1 MVTTEATAISLILLT
16 ALGILVWGYRR
27 SRPYGKLGLL
37 SWFQSVLMMAPWI
50 IFFGLVA
57 AGIYLN
63 LVGILLLF
71 LLSVGGYIYLGKKV
85 RAEGQDMLLQEKAAQ
100 RLKQQQQAEENNNH
114 QEGAQS
120 AATTESPIVPD
131 VLPIPQEDLKQIQGI
146 FGIDTFFVTET
157 IPYQEGAI
165 FKGNLRGEPETI
177 YPQLSTKLTEC
188 FGEKYRLFLVEGTE
202 GKPVF
207 ITLPSTND
215 PPSTTLAQKNLALV
229 LLLATIVTSL
239 EAAGLLLGFDLFSD
253 WGRYAETI
261 PISLGLWLILVAH
274 EVGHRILAKR
284 YNLRLSIPFFLPTWQ
299 IGSFGAI
306 TRFESLI
313 PNRTALF
320 DVAFAGPA
328 LGGALSLVM
337 LFLGLVFSHP
347 GSLFQLPSQFFQGSI
362 LVGSLAK
369 TILGDALQETIV
381 DVHPLVVLGWLG
393 LIITALNLLPAG
405 QLDGGRIIQAIYG
418 RKTARRATI
427 ITLVLLAIVALI
439 NVNNPIPLYWAILIL
454 FLQRDLER
462 PSLNELTEPDDTRA
476 AWGLL
481 ILFLMLATLIPLS
494 PGLAGR
500 LGIGG

>member
-1 MVTTEATAISLILLT
+1 M
-16 ALGILVWGYRR
+16 
-27 SRPYGKLGLL
+27 
-37 SWFQSVLMMAPWI
+37 
-50 IFFGLVA
+50 
-57 AGIYLN
+57 
-63 LVGILLLF
+63 
-71 LLSVGGYIYLGKKV
+71 
-85 RAEGQDMLLQEKAAQ
+85 
-100 RLKQQQQAEENNNH
+100 
-114 QEGAQS
+114 
-120 AATTESPIVPD
+120 
-131 VLPIPQEDLKQIQGI
+131 KQIQGI

-165 FKGNLRGEPETI
+165 FKGNLRGEPEVI
-177 YPQLSTKLTEC
+177 YPQLSTKLTER
-188 FGEKYRLFLVEGTE
+188 FDQKYRLFLVEGTE
-202 GKPVF
+202 GKPVI
-207 ITLPSTND
+207 ITLPSTSD
-215 PPSTTLAQKNLALV
+215 PAKTTLVQKNLALV
-229 LLLATIVTSL
+229 LLLATIATSL

-261 PISLGLWLILVAH
+261 PISLGFWSILIFH
-274 EVGHRILAKR
+274 EVGHRILA
-284 YNLRLSIPFFLPTWQ
+284 NHHSLRLSIPFFLPTWQ

-313 PNRTALF
+313 PSRTALF

-328 LGGALSLVM
+328 FGGALSLVM
-337 LFLGLVFSHP
+337 LFLGLVLSHS
-347 GSLFQLPSQFFQGSI
+347 GSLFQIPSQFFQGSI

-369 TILGDALQETIV
+369 TILGDALQEAIV

-427 ITLVLLAIVALI
+427 ITLILLAIVALI